1 MGEIGILGNMEQN
14 LLLVAVIALGF
25 AALYIGLRGVMH
37 KLLWQLQEKNDQQ
50 RQGAQEE
57 LDNSVRGLL
66 DDNREKLDLMIKQLK
81 EQLDS
86 SQKEVKQLRE
96 QNSSIRQQLQQSTE
110 LTEKLRVST
119 EGLKS
124 LLSNNRLRGD
134 WGEQVAEDLLLAA
147 GFVEG
152 HNYEKQSTT
161 AEGRPDF
168 TILLPDG
175 FKVNVDAKF
184 PFDDLVNYQQAE
196 TDTDRNKALKSFE
209 TAVKTKIKEV
219 TSKDYIDPSNQ
230 TVDFVVM
237 FIPNEMIFSFVY
249 EKIPDIVQYAS
260 ERKVMMTG
268 PFGFTA
274 LLRLVLQAHKNFHY
288 EQELQQIVGYIEEFQ
303 QQYEKFGESLAK
315 VGRSLETAQNAF
327 RETEGVRQR
336 QLTKVVERITEQSSD
351 AKLLP
356 EKKGKDE

>member
-1 MGEIGILGNMEQN
+1 MEENVLVILGV
-14 LLLVAVIALGF
+14 VAAGF
-25 AALYIGLRGVMH
+25 AGLYIGLRGLVQ
-37 KLLWQLQEKNDQQ
+37 KLLLQLQEKNEQQ
-50 RQGAQEE
+50 RQGEQEE
-57 LDNSVRGLL
+57 IGTNVRHLL
-66 DDNREKLDLMIKQLK
+66 DDNREKLDIMIKQLR

-152 HNYEKQSTT
+152 YNYQKQSTT
-161 AEGRPDF
+161 QEGRPDF
-168 TILLPDG
+168 TVLLPDG

-184 PFDDLVNYQQAE
+184 PFDDLVEYQNADSDQ
-196 TDTDRNKALKSFE
+196 TRTKALKNFE
-209 TAVKTKIKEV
+209 KAVKEKIKEV
-219 TSKDYIDPSNQ
+219 TSKDYIDPSQQ

-249 EKIPDIVQYAS
+249 EKVPDIVHYAS

-288 EQELQQIVGYIEEFQ
+288 EQELQEIVGHIEEFQ
-303 QQYEKFGESLAK
+303 RQYEKFGESLAK

-351 AKLLP
+351 TKLLSTK
-356 EKKGKDE
+356 EADDE

>member
-1 MGEIGILGNMEQN
+1 MEDVLVVSGAVLLGFGLLYVGLKGYMQR
-14 LLLVAVIALGF
+14 LLL
-25 AALYIGLRGVMH
+25 
-37 KLLWQLQEKNDQQ
+37 QLQEKNEQA
-50 RQGAQEE
+50 RQSEQEE
-57 LDNSVRGLL
+57 VEGNVRSLL
-66 DDNREKLDLMIKQLK
+66 DDNRDKLDIMVKQLK
-81 EQLDS
+81 EQLQS
-86 SQKEVKQLRE
+86 SQKEVGSLKE
-96 QNSSIRQQLQQSTE
+96 QNAQIREHLHHSTE

-152 HNYEKQSTT
+152 HNYEKQSSTK
-161 AEGRPDF
+161 EGRPDF

-175 FKVNVDAKF
+175 FRVNVDAKF
-184 PFDDLVNYQQAE
+184 PFDDLVAYQNA
-196 TDTDRNKALKSFE
+196 DNDKDRSKALKSFE

-219 TSKDYIDPSNQ
+219 TSKDYIDPSSQ

-249 EKIPDIVQYAS
+249 EKVPNIVQYAS

-268 PFGFTA
+268 PFAFTA

-288 EQELQQIVGYIEEFQ
+288 EKELQGIVGLIEEFQ
-303 QQYEKFGESLAK
+303 SQYDKFGESLNK
-315 VGRSLETAQNAF
+315 VGRSLDTAQKAF
-327 RETEGVRQR
+327 HETEGVRHR
-336 QLTKVVERITEQSSD
+336 QLSRVVEKITEQSSD
-351 AKLLP
+351 AKLSP
-356 EKKGKDE
+356 GESKDES